1 MSAGT
6 PVPLDGDLS
15 REVLRTAREALTNIV
30 AHAGARTAR
39 LGLLYEP
46 EAVSLLVQDD
56 GQGFDPRS
64 GWQSDRFG
72 LRAMADRASALG
84 ATVDLDS
91 LPGWGTRIRARFPY
105 TRDARAPAPV
115 RPRVLV
121 AAQQP
126 ALRAGLARLLAWTE
140 PGPGDHRRGGHGRG
154 GGRGLPD
161 PAARG
166 GPGRPEPGAG
176 PETVPA
182 SPVPPSRRLPAGSPG
197 C

>member
-1 MSAGT
+1 M
-6 PVPLDGDLS
+6 
-15 REVLRTAREALTNIV
+15 LRTAREALTNIV
-30 AHAGARTAR
+30 AHARARTAR

-105 TRDARAPAPV
+105 TRDAETAGPF

-121 AAQQP
+121 AARQP

-140 PGPGDHRRGGHGRG
+140 PGLEIIGEAATARRRAGLPDLRPEVALVDLGLPPAVPPDLVAGEPGP
-154 GGRGLPD
+154 GGRG
-161 PAARG
+161 
-166 GPGRPEPGAG
+166 
-176 PETVPA
+176 
-182 SPVPPSRRLPAGSPG
+182 RRVASPG